1 MPISDPRTLI
11 LLKPYEAMVRSP
23 SRLNSFRGTIAL
35 VCIVSFVS
43 LLPFALTKPLGRS
56 QKNGSCGHEVKRMA
70 PVGTKSK
77 EEWRRSS
84 RWNTKA
90 PAAQRQRT
98 TREPSRGRSTMSA
111 KTARKTCGSRAPP
124 SVPSPLARNSG
135 LTKRMCGTRDT
146 PETVIVGTPSVS
158 RTSLVTSEPHLP
170 LLPKSTPVQ
179 NSLRPA
185 HTARRF
191 FGGES
196 ELDRLQRENAEL
208 KKKLGETQNGQ
219 GGGIIEKI
227 GNGIKSLFGGEKK
240 DSAPL
245 SQPSFP
251 TLGLLGSFLQP
262 AIRMMGSL
270 LKDSQDDIQTVL
282 AEAESI
288 LTRSGRLG
296 SGVTCG
302 PIFSQS
308 YSSMNINGQQST
320 RVQLQFQ
327 AKGDQRSGTASCSAS
342 IGPDGVNFQNLSLDG
357 QPIDTSGPSA
367 SAGNVIDVER

>member
-1 MPISDPRTLI
+1 MSLYHFSFAIQWRQRDVFSKTHHSVI
-11 LLKPYEAMVRSP
+11 LRSNIKETSIWIHDIELKHNTGKLESPSTPSAYLGASYKAMVRSP
-23 SRLNSFRGTIAL
+23 SRFRGTIAL
-35 VCIVSFVS
+35 VCIASFVS
-43 LLPFALTKPLGRS
+43 LLPF
-56 QKNGSCGHEVKRMA
+56 
-70 PVGTKSK
+70 
-77 EEWRRSS
+77 
-84 RWNTKA
+84 
-90 PAAQRQRT
+90 T
-98 TREPSRGRSTMSA
+98 T
-111 KTARKTCGSRAPP
+111 
-124 SVPSPLARNSG
+124 NF
-135 LTKRMCGTRDT
+135 
-146 PETVIVGTPSVS
+146 VGTPLS
-158 RTSLVTSEPHLP
+158 RTSATSE
-170 LLPKSTPVQ
+170 PKSTPVE
-179 NSLRPA
+179 NSLRPR
-185 HTARRF
+185 TARRF

-196 ELDRLQRENAEL
+196 EVDRLQRENAEL

-245 SQPSFP
+245 SQPSSFP
-251 TLGLLGSFLQP
+251 GTLGLLGSFLQP

-296 SGVTCG
+296 SRVTCG

-327 AKGDQRSGTASCSAS
+327 AKGDQRTGTASCSAS

-367 SAGNVIDVER
+367 SAGNVIDVERWFVKLRYCFFNVWFCSSLLRSTVKLTEKKWPLMTLLRVGTDESNSFSMA